1 MLIFPVIWKAQTRQT
16 TFKKCQD
23 QCYFEIINSK
33 VKLLKS
39 SLRINVVNGFDDGR
53 RHSFRLLLSCF
64 VRHPVC
70 KFLKAWDTCHL
81 FYRISRHT
89 LLRPFLKKKNI
100 EIFEKYKYNFIN
112 FVHKSPESEAHSS
125 SAQAALNYKTERV
138 LARITLGLCLRVKLW
153 TKNP

>member
-1 MLIFPVIWKAQTRQT
+1 MLIFPVIWKAQTRQ
-16 TFKKCQD
+16 KCQD
-23 QCYFEIINSK
+23 HCFFEIINSK

-39 SLRINVVNGFDDGR
+39 SLRINVVNGFEDGR

-81 FYRISRHT
+81 IYRISRHT
-89 LLRPFLKKKNI
+89 LLRPFLKKNI
-100 EIFEKYKYNFIN
+100 EIFEKYDEYNFIN
-112 FVHKSPESEAHSS
+112 FVHKSPESEAHRS